1 MGIDGRVAHGIA
13 GRHLE
18 DALAASGQVLGRIH
32 ASIAR
37 RPTRPGTAKAARRE
51 LREFRN
57 AVIQHSLWWTDG
69 EDRHDGP
76 YLAWLG
82 ARGEPGGDLIL
93 SRFRFSPAATR
104 TLPARMSDVGRL
116 SLHAVA
122 RCLQRNQ
129 TLAWDGLKPILAE
142 ATSAFLLM
150 SAAAKVASLRQ
161 FLVPAGEGLFVG
173 RFNPEGESRMD
184 TYLVPDEG
192 VRSRWH
198 PVRAAVR
205 AAVRDSGLEMEDAH
219 RAATYGASA
228 ACVSAVA
235 GIATA
240 LSAYYWLRQDY
251 EPKLDPVSAAWNDYR
266 AKVASEPDMAVF
278 P

>member
-1 MGIDGRVAHGIA
+1 MGIDRRVAHGIA

-18 DALAASGQVLGRIH
+18 DALAASAQVLGRVH

-51 LREFRN
+51 LREFRS
-57 AVIQHSLWWTDG
+57 AVARHSLWWTEG

-93 SRFRFSPAATR
+93 SRFRFSPAAVR
-104 TLPARMSDVGRL
+104 TLSARGSDVGRL

-122 RCLQRNQ
+122 RCLQRNE

-142 ATSAFLLM
+142 ATSGFLLM
-150 SAAAKVASLRQ
+150 SAAAQAASLRQ
-161 FLVPAGEGLFVG
+161 FLVPAGDGLFVG
-173 RFNPEGESRMD
+173 RFRPETESRME
-184 TYLVPDEG
+184 TYVVPDEA
-192 VRSRWH
+192 VPSRWH

-205 AAVRDSGLEMEDAH
+205 TAIREAGLEIEEIH
-219 RAATYGASA
+219 RAAAYGSSA
-228 ACVSAVA
+228 ACVPAVTN
-235 GIATA
+235 IAAA
-240 LSAYYWLRQDY
+240 LSAFYWLKQDY

-266 AKVASEPDMAVF
+266 GRAAA
-278 P
+278 